1 MARIQLLL
9 YVLAIVAAALSYAT
23 ARTRPPFRPVAWL
36 LTFQIAADLIRLPLR
51 EMVLMPRLRLDTSP
65 LTGWLRVAA
74 HAESALFIGWRV
86 GIAALAVWVFGRRR
100 PWGVA
105 AAYVAVVAALA
116 AGYPTVR
123 GDLLQRA
130 YLAIELAVLCV
141 SIGFALQWLS
151 RREPWTP
158 ETLVT
163 GLIIALEAAM
173 ITGGPYRFVIFSAWD
188 RAWAILLVMYAGLII
203 VEGWV
208 WSRSTRS

>member
-1 MARIQLLL
+1 MDPIQLLL
-9 YVLAIVAAALSYAT
+9 YVLALVAAALSWAV
-23 ARTRPPFRPVAWL
+23 ASGRPLHRPVAWL
-36 LTFQIAADLIRLPLR
+36 LTFQIISDLTRLAIRELVFLKHGPW
-51 EMVLMPRLRLDTSP
+51 PA
-65 LTGWLRVAA
+65 TGWLRAVF
-74 HAESALFIGWRV
+74 HVEQALFIGWRM
-86 GIAALAVWVFGRRR
+86 GIAALAVRIFGGRR
-100 PWGVA
+100 PWPVFLA
-105 AAYVAVVAALA
+105 FAVIELGLA
-116 AGYPTVR
+116 ASYPAVR
-123 GDLLQRA
+123 GELLQRA

-173 ITGGPYRFVIFSAWD
+173 VTGGPYRFVIFSAWD

-208 WSRSTRS
+208 WSKSTRS